1 MRTLRT
7 KALVIGALAA
17 AAIAAAGT
25 APAATWKIV
34 AEAEGNLV
42 KFESSATLESFEGK
56 TSNVWGRVTLDPAAL
71 GSHLEIEVEVDLRSL
86 DTGIELRNRHMR
98 ENHLETERFPT
109 ARFEGADIVEGAG
122 SSLAPGATVAIVVE
136 GNFDLHGVTK
146 TVRIPLELTHDG
158 TNLRIAGRF
167 PVALSDHE
175 IARPKFLI
183 MRLGDVQQ
191 VTVDVTAVPEG

>member
-1 MRTLRT
+1 MRTFFR
-7 KALVIGALAA
+7 KALVIGAAA
-17 AAIAAAGT
+17 ATAAAG
-25 APAATWKIV
+25 AAQAATWRIV

-42 KFESSATLESFEGK
+42 KFVSSATLESFEGK
-56 TSNVWGRVTLDPAAL
+56 TSNVQGRVTLDPAEL

-109 ARFEGADIVEGAG
+109 ARFEGAEIVEGAG
-122 SSLAPGATVAIVVE
+122 SALAPGTTVTIQVE
-136 GNFDLHGVTK
+136 GNLALHGVSK

-158 TNLRIAGRF
+158 TNLRIVSHF

-191 VTVDVTAVPEG
+191 VTVDVTAVPE